1 MSQGNKDKFL
11 PVFFGALGAVVAG
24 FGYLGCSASSAA
36 DDAKA
41 AYEKKLQDLDRLE
54 KEDLSRTDENAKKKK
69 ELVDAYVLQVEELSK
84 TLLAHQAEETPI
96 ANAAFQGELKRVT
109 DEVLAAAKARG
120 VKLPEQFDL
129 GMGRYL
135 SDFPVEGAAP
145 KLRAQLAAIA
155 FVANAAFDSGVT
167 EINALVRPELEFEK
181 PKKEEPAAADTNKPK
196 PKTTAKP
203 PAKGP
208 QAKATASV
216 LDESKVL
223 ERQPLQ
229 MTVTGKNK
237 ALLTLVERLANT
249 SPEKQAPHFFTIRT
263 LRVENF
269 NKDGIDRNREV
280 AIKEEPNPEDK
291 DKPVKYDAEY
301 MLGFEDIKM
310 ELNLDIVRFLPAPES
325 DEKAKPA
332 KSSTAAN

>member
-41 AYEKKLQDLDRLE
+41 AYEKKLQELDRLE
-54 KEDLSRTDENAKKKK
+54 KADLSRTDENAKKKK
-69 ELVDAYVLQVEELSK
+69 ELVDTYVQQVEELSK
-84 TLLAHQAEETPI
+84 TLHAHQVEEKPI

-145 KLRAQLAAIA
+145 KLRAQLEAIA

-167 EINALVRPELEFEK
+167 EINALTRPELEFEK
-181 PKKEEPAAADTNKPK
+181 PKKEEPAPNPNERRASTQRQAAGSRSNAPK
-196 PKTTAKP
+196 AAPT
-203 PAKGP
+203 
-208 QAKATASV
+208 

-223 ERQPLQ
+223 ERQPVQL
-229 MTVTGKNK
+229 TVTGKNK
-237 ALLTLVERLANT
+237 ALLTFLEKLANA
-249 SPEKQAPHFFTIRT
+249 SPEKQGPHFFIIRT
-263 LRVENF
+263 LRVENA

-280 AIKEEPNPEDK
+280 VVKEEPNPDDK

>member
-36 DDAKA
+36 DDAQA
-41 AYEKKLQDLDRLE
+41 AYEKKLEDLERLE

-69 ELVDAYVLQVEELSK
+69 ELVDTYVQQVEELSK
-84 TLLAHQAEETPI
+84 TLHTHQVEEAPI

-145 KLRAQLAAIA
+145 KLRAQLEAIA
-155 FVANAAFDSGVT
+155 FVVNAAFDSGVT
-167 EINALVRPELEFEK
+167 EINALTRPELEFEK
-181 PKKEEPAAADTNKPK
+181 PKKEEPAAADNKKPK
-196 PKTTAKP
+196 PKKAD
-203 PAKGP
+203 AKGP
-208 QAKATASV
+208 QTKKAAPG
-216 LDESKVL
+216 LDESEVI

-229 MTVTGKNK
+229 LTVTGKNK
-237 ALLTLVERLANT
+237 ALLTFLEKLANA
-249 SPEKQAPHFFTIRT
+249 SPENQAPHFFIIRT
-263 LRVENF
+263 LRVENA

-280 AIKEEPNPEDK
+280 VIKEEPNPDDK

-310 ELNLDIVRFLPAPES
+310 ELNLDIVRFLPAPDS